1 MGKAGK
7 KLSEYDCFLLG
18 QRAMESNESPSTAI
32 EWFEEA
38 KRKASS
44 GYVPLQSQA
53 SSALAELYARVIVTI
68 FTQKLN

>member
-18 QRAMESNESPSTAI
+18 QKAMENNESPSTAI

-38 KRKASS
+38 KRKASP
-44 GYVPLQSQA
+44 GYVPIQGQA
-53 SSALAELYARVIVTI
+53 SSALAELYARVTI
-68 FTQKLN
+68 YYFC